1 MTHREGPRNLGS
13 ATCLQHY
20 SINTRPGALRMGH
33 LLDPWGCARD
43 GRENGGGE
51 YVVAKVGTRT
61 PRKREL
67 ARDPLPAS
75 PTRVDVLFSPSL

>member
-1 MTHREGPRNLGS
+1 
-13 ATCLQHY
+13 
-20 SINTRPGALRMGH
+20 MGH

-43 GRENGGGE
+43 GGENGGGE

-61 PRKREL
+61 PKKREL

>member
-1 MTHREGPRNLGS
+1 
-13 ATCLQHY
+13 
-20 SINTRPGALRMGH
+20 MG
-33 LLDPWGCARD
+33 GRGRD
-43 GRENGGGE
+43 RGKNRGGE

-67 ARDPLPAS
+67 ARDALPAS